1 MGRGSTCSWWYILD
15 FQKVITMSFFYKN
28 RYWIGSG
35 VVALVGIYL
44 LTRKLTGGS
53 VKAKDWSNDAN
64 FWINSDGKNL
74 LKLGEGAGINL
85 KRNKGLNGSYN
96 EADYRANKSNPKVFW
111 AVYDI
116 SRNKLIASSKN
127 GKENV
132 YGASVPKVCVASAA
146 FSNNNGKLPTD
157 SDYQKVIKLLVK
169 SDNNVWDDVQS
180 LAGGRDAVNAWASKM
195 GYEFKPARNGGNSS
209 NAVDMC
215 KFWSDVCHN
224 RFKGAENIFRITSSC
239 QTDASRGRKCMPSNV
254 YMGGKTGT
262 YNDAN
267 HDTCWI
273 QNGDKFYSISV
284 FTKLGGAG
292 SEVIAAMFRGL
303 YNEYI
308 S

>member
-1 MGRGSTCSWWYILD
+1 
-15 FQKVITMSFFYKN
+15 MSFFYKN

-35 VVALVGIYL
+35 VLALVGLFL
-44 LTRKLTGGS
+44 LTRKKMTGSLLGG

-64 FWINSDGKNL
+64 FFVNSEGKNL
-74 LKLGEGAGINL
+74 EKLADGVGINL
-85 KRNKGLNGSYN
+85 KRNTGLNGTFKEDVYKS
-96 EADYRANKSNPKVFW
+96 NKSNPKVFW

-116 SRNKLIASSKN
+116 DRNKLIASSSN

-146 FSNNNGKLPTD
+146 FSNNNGRLPQD

-169 SDNNVWDDVQS
+169 SDNNVWTYLQD
-180 LAGGRDAVNAWASKM
+180 LAGGRDAVNAWAGKM
-195 GYEFKPARNGGNSS
+195 GYGFKPARNGGNSS

-224 RFKGAENIFRITSSC
+224 RFKGAENIFRISSSC
-239 QTDASRGRKCMPSNV
+239 QTSSSRSKKCMPSNV
-254 YMGGKTGT
+254 YLGGKTGT
-262 YNDAN
+262 YADTN
-267 HDTCWI
+267 HDTCWV
-273 QNGDKFYSISV
+273 QVGDKFYSISV
-284 FTKLGGAG
+284 FTKLGGSG
-292 SEVIAAMFRGL
+292 SEVIAQMFRGL